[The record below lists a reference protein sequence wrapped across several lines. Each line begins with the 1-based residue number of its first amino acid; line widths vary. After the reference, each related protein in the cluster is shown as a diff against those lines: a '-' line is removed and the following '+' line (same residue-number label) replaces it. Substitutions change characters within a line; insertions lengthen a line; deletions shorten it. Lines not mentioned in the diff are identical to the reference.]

1 MSANF
6 ISSVF
11 TPPMTTTNE
20 VETPFALGP
29 TASPMAREEES
40 FVERR
45 APRDEFRG
53 IERRQFSNSH
63 SELSAP
69 ARELAVAID
78 AFKLGH
84 HRRFISFE
92 EMLQVIEALGYRKV

>member
-1 MSANF
+1 MQFGFAPVTNFAPGAEAPFSVGPSVSAD
-6 ISSVF
+6 
-11 TPPMTTTNE
+11 
-20 VETPFALGP
+20 
-29 TASPMAREEES
+29 ES

-45 APRDEFRG
+45 APRDGFQG

-63 SELSAP
+63 SELSPP
-69 ARELAVAID
+69 ARELAMAVD

-92 EMLQVIEALGYRKV
+92 ELLSVIESLGYRKA

>member
-1 MSANF
+1 MQFGFAPVSTIAAD
-6 ISSVF
+6 SV
-11 TPPMTTTNE
+11 
-20 VETPFALGP
+20 TPFSVGP
-29 TASPMAREEES
+29 AVNTDDS

-45 APRDEFRG
+45 APRDSFQG
-53 IERRQFSNSH
+53 LERRQFSNSH

-69 ARELAVAID
+69 ARELAMAVD

-92 EMLQVIEALGYRKV
+92 ELLQVIESLGYRKV

>member
-1 MSANF
+1 MPLTFSD
-6 ISSVF
+6 S
-11 TPPMTTTNE
+11 TTDAS
-20 VETPFALGP
+20 FALGP
-29 TASPMAREEES
+29 ASTEEAD

-45 APRDEFRG
+45 APRTDFRG

-63 SELSAP
+63 AELSPA
-69 ARELAVAID
+69 ARELAMAID

-92 EMLQVIEALGYRKV
+92 EMLQVVEALGYRKQ

>member
-6 ISSVF
+6 ISSAF
-11 TPPMTTTNE
+11 TPPMTTTTE

-29 TASPMAREEES
+29 SATAREEES